1 MTEEQKDYQ
10 VKYVE
15 PYDDSAVMDVSL
27 EHNDSKESIV
37 DEYDCKVE
45 PNQFYLS

>member
-15 PYDDSAVMDVSL
+15 SYDDGVIMNVSL
-27 EHNDSKESIV
+27 EHNNFEESIV
-37 DEYDCKVE
+37 DRDNDKVD